1 MMIMTQSIRAMP
13 TPMTEVEEHLIEAT
27 AELFDAY
34 GISLGRLGEDENPT
48 TLRGAMITSTV
59 GFAGENIRG
68 ALILATSIDVVRT
81 WQMQLGSNDPSLD
94 AAGDTIGE
102 FSNMLLGRLKYS
114 LLLRGV
120 TILLATPITAMG
132 EHITFPA
139 PSDCPS
145 RWLRFGGD
153 VGRLDV
159 RFDAS
164 FTADFAFATEAPR
177 DVPANAGDMMM
188 F

>member
-1 MMIMTQSIRAMP
+1 MMIMEEPIHALPSPITD
-13 TPMTEVEEHLIEAT
+13 VEEHLIEAT

-34 GISLGRLGEDENPT
+34 GISLGRLDDQDSPL
-48 TLRGAMITSTV
+48 TLRGEMITSTV
-59 GFAGENIRG
+59 GFAGDNIRG
-68 ALILATSIDVVRT
+68 SLILATSINVVRM
-81 WQMQLGSNDPSLD
+81 WQMQLGSSDPSLD
-94 AAGDTIGE
+94 AASDTIGE

-120 TILLATPITAMG
+120 TILLATPITSMG
-132 EHITFPA
+132 QHITFPT
-139 PSDCPS
+139 PCECPS

-159 RFDAS
+159 RLDAS
-164 FTADFAFATEAPR
+164 FTSDFAFAAEAPR
-177 DVPANAGDMMM
+177 EAPASAGDMMM